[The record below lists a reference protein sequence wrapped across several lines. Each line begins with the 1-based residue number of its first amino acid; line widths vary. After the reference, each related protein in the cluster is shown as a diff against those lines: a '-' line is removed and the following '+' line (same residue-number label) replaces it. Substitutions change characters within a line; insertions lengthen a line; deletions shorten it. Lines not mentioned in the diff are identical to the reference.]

1 MSLRHIII
9 MLLVSTAINVTAINV
24 TVFMNINREIIGRKK
39 RKEVV

>member
-9 MLLVSTAINVTAINV
+9 MLLVSTAINVT
-24 TVFMNINREIIGRKK
+24 VFMNIDREIISRKK